1 MSLRKLQVPLK
12 LQIFANFIHS
22 DICYLNQRLLRKLIS
37 AAGVSQQ
44 FMWKIALITFI
55 LKHFVSEGIFWKYF
69 YRQAKGEI
77 QKAFL

>member
-1 MSLRKLQVPLK
+1 MMSLRKLQVPLK

-44 FMWKIALITFI
+44 FM
-55 LKHFVSEGIFWKYF
+55 
-69 YRQAKGEI
+69 
-77 QKAFL
+77 